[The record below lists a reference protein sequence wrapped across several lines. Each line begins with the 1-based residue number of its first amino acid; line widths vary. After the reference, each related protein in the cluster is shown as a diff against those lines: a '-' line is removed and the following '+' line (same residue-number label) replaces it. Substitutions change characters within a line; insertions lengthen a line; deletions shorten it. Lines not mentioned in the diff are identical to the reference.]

1 MGWDYTQIW
10 NDLQEW
16 RWQEWAST
24 VTQIASVYY
33 ARKNNVWVYPTGII
47 GVLLA
52 AYVYFF
58 LVDPPLYADGGLNL
72 YYFLM
77 SVYGWRQWARK
88 SADESLTFPIRWCTQ
103 GERLGG
109 FALFG
114 VSWGVLYGI
123 LVWATNSN
131 TPVLD
136 SLVSSTAITAMWWMA
151 TRKIENWMAWIVSNL
166 VAIPLN
172 LYKGLPVFTGM
183 YVLFLVMAVQ
193 GYLDWR
199 RAVQTKEPAT
209 SI

>member
-1 MGWDYTQIW
+1 MGWDYTLIW
-10 NDLQEW
+10 NDLQQW
-16 RWQEWAST
+16 RWQEWVST
-24 VTQIASVYY
+24 LAQIASVYY
-33 ARKNNVWVYPTGII
+33 ARKNNVLVYPTGIA

-58 LVDPPLYADGGLNL
+58 QVNPPLYADGGLNL

-77 SVYGWRQWARK
+77 SVYGWRQWMRT
-88 SADESLTFPIRWCTQ
+88 SADTSLTYPITWCTFRQ
-103 GERLGG
+103 RRAGIL
-109 FALFG
+109 LFL
-114 VSWGVLYGI
+114 VSWGILYGI
-123 LVWATNSN
+123 LVYATNSN

-136 SLVSSTAITAMWWMA
+136 SLVSATAITAMWWMA
-151 TRKIENWMAWIVSNL
+151 TRKIENWMAWIISNL

-193 GYLDWR
+193 GYLDWK
-199 RAVQTKEPAT
+199 RAIGTKEPAA